1 MQFSTHL
8 SSTVQTQQ
16 TNHSVWQAA
25 IQAGYPA
32 AIWRLPNRT
41 DREVIIDAS
50 GHVSTVGMDLEE
62 LPMGFA
68 VSPFIN
74 PDAESTLFLK
84 ADFYWRFDENGT
96 ILDAQ
101 NKLSDGHPAFDAL
114 FRTNQSVVKNETVP
128 TVKVLASPDHQ
139 QLNFEKTVSRAIR
152 QIERGK
158 IRKVVLARTKSIR
171 FEEQPDIPTLFN
183 RLCHAYPNAFVSAVY
198 LPDLN
203 QVWIGATPERLV
215 SVDAAGIFRTVA
227 LAGTQSAFDT
237 EGRSK
242 RTMDAP
248 WTQKEI
254 EEQALVGRYIIGC
267 FKKIRVREYLEE
279 GPKTVIAGNLMHL
292 RSDYSVDT
300 QALNFPQLGTVML
313 RLLHPTSAVCGMPRE
328 TAQEFILQHETH
340 PRELYSGFLGPV
352 NMYRAEGSET
362 HLFVNLR
369 CMKLEGQEGTLYA
382 GAGLTE
388 DSVPAKEW
396 RETEMKC
403 DTLLS
408 LLTK

>member
-8 SSTVQTQQ
+8 SSTTKTQP
-16 TNHSVWQAA
+16 TVDSHWQAA
-25 IQAGYPA
+25 VQAGYPA
-32 AIWRLPNRT
+32 ALWRQPNRT
-41 DREVIIDAS
+41 DRELIIDAS
-50 GHVSTVGMDLEE
+50 GTVSTVVMDLEE

-84 ADFYWRFDENGT
+84 ADFYWRFDEEGNV
-96 ILDAQ
+96 LAAQ
-101 NKLSDGHPAFDAL
+101 NKFSDGHPILDVLFGNPSIAKRKEQGPAIQIVDA
-114 FRTNQSVVKNETVP
+114 TS
-128 TVKVLASPDHQ
+128 HQ
-139 QLNFEKTVSRAIR
+139 QTGFEENVSKAIR

-158 IRKVVLARTKSIR
+158 FRKVVLSRTKTVQ
-171 FEEQPDIPTLFN
+171 FDEQPDIPTLFN
-183 RLCHAYPNAFVSAVY
+183 RLCRAYPNAFVSAVY
-198 LPDLN
+198 LPDRN

-215 SVDAAGIFRTVA
+215 SVNATGIFQTVA
-227 LAGTQSAFDT
+227 LAGTQSAFDS
-237 EGRSK
+237 EGRPK
-242 RTMDAP
+242 RTAEAP

-279 GPKTVIAGNLMHL
+279 GPRTVVAGNLMHL

-328 TAQEFILQHETH
+328 QAQEFILQNEVHD
-340 PRELYSGFLGPV
+340 RELYSGFLGPV
-352 NMYRAEGSET
+352 NCYQTEGSET
-362 HLFVNLR
+362 HLYVNLR
-369 CMKLEGQEGTLYA
+369 CMKLEGVEGTLYA

-396 RETEMKC
+396 RETELKC

-408 LLTK
+408 LLK

>member
-8 SSTVQTQQ
+8 SSILQTQQ
-16 TNHSVWQAA
+16 TSHSVWQAA
-25 IQAGYPA
+25 VQAGYPA

-41 DREVIIDAS
+41 DRELIIDAS
-50 GHVSTVGMDLEE
+50 GNVSTVAMDFEE

-74 PDAESTLFLK
+74 PDAENTLFLK

-101 NKLSDGHPAFDAL
+101 NTRSDGHPAIESL
-114 FRTNQSVVKNETVP
+114 FRNDQKTGKNETVP
-128 TVKVLASPDHQ
+128 TVKVVESADNQ
-139 QLNFEKTVSRAIR
+139 QLNFEKTVGRAIR
-152 QIERGK
+152 QMERGK
-158 IRKVVLARTKSIR
+158 FRKVVLSRTKSIR

-183 RLCHAYPNAFVSAVY
+183 RLCNTYPNAFVSAVY
-198 LPDLN
+198 LPDRN

-215 SVDAAGIFRTVA
+215 SLDAEGIFRTVA
-227 LAGTQSAFDT
+227 LAGTQPAFDS
-237 EGRSK
+237 EGRPK
-242 RTMDAP
+242 RTADAP

-254 EEQALVGRYIIGC
+254 EEQALVSRYIIGC
-267 FKKIRVREYLEE
+267 FKKIRVREYIEE

-300 QALNFPQLGTVML
+300 QAVNFPQLGTVML

-328 TAQEFILQHETH
+328 AAQEFILENESHQ
-340 PRELYSGFLGPV
+340 REFYSGFLGPV
-352 NMYRAEGSET
+352 NIFRTEGPES

-388 DSVPAKEW
+388 DSSPAKEW
-396 RETEMKC
+396 RETELKC
-403 DTLLS
+403 DTMLS

>member
-1 MQFSTHL
+1 M

-16 TNHSVWQAA
+16 TSHSVWQAA
-25 IQAGYPA
+25 VQAGYPA

-50 GHVSTVGMDLEE
+50 GHVSTVVMDLEE

-74 PDAESTLFLK
+74 PEAENTFFLK

-96 ILDAQ
+96 VLAAQ
-101 NKLSDGHPAFDAL
+101 NKLSDGHPAFEAL
-114 FRTNQSVVKNETVP
+114 FRSEPSGSKNETVS
-128 TVKVLASPDHQ
+128 TVKVIEPSDNQ
-139 QLNFEKTVSRAIR
+139 QNNFEKNVARAIR
-152 QIERGK
+152 QIERGTF
-158 IRKVVLARTKSIR
+158 RKVVLARTKTVR

-183 RLCHAYPNAFVSAVY
+183 RLCSAYPNAFVSAVY

-203 QVWIGATPERLV
+203 QIWIGATPERLV
-215 SVDAAGIFRTVA
+215 SVDARGIFKTVA
-227 LAGTQSAFDT
+227 LAGTQPAYDT
-237 EGRSK
+237 EGRPK

-279 GPKTVIAGNLMHL
+279 GPRTVVAGNLMHL

-300 QALNFPQLGTVML
+300 QVLNFPQLGTVML

-328 TAQEFILQHETH
+328 AAQEFILDNELH
-340 PRELYSGFLGPV
+340 PREFYSGFLGPV
-352 NMYRAEGSET
+352 NVYQAEGPET

-396 RETEMKC
+396 RETELKC

>member
-1 MQFSTHL
+1 M

-16 TNHSVWQAA
+16 TSYSVWQAA
-25 IQAGYPA
+25 VQAGYPA

-41 DREVIIDAS
+41 DRELIIDAS
-50 GHVSTVGMDLEE
+50 GHVSTVAMDLEE

-68 VSPFIN
+68 VSPFLN
-74 PDAESTLFLK
+74 PEAENTFFLK

-96 ILDAQ
+96 ILATE
-101 NKLSDGHPAFDAL
+101 NKMSDGHPAFDAL
-114 FRTNQSVVKNETVP
+114 FGKDRAVPKIETVP
-128 TVKVLASPDHQ
+128 DVRIVEPGDNQ
-139 QLNFEKTVSRAIR
+139 QLWFEKSVSRAIR
-152 QIERGK
+152 QIERGTF
-158 IRKVVLARTKSIR
+158 RKVVLARTKAIR

-183 RLCHAYPNAFVSAVY
+183 RLCSAYPNAFVSAVY

-215 SVDAAGIFRTVA
+215 SVDADGIFRTVA
-227 LAGTQSAFDT
+227 LAGTQPAFDT
-237 EGRSK
+237 EGRTK

-328 TAQEFILQHETH
+328 TAQEFILENEPQA
-340 PRELYSGFLGPV
+340 RELYSGFLGPV
-352 NMYRAEGSET
+352 NIFRSGGPET

-382 GAGLTE
+382 GAGLTA

-396 RETEMKC
+396 RETELKC